1 MQTPT
6 SAPRSNSSV
15 STTPIRRIDSADEL
29 DSINLRR
36 ELFRTRNRLK
46 EAQRELSSQNSLT
59 KHLSTNNLLSSDAL
73 ISDLRKD
80 ISEMGWE
87 IKTLQKSKETLK
99 NEVEKLEREIVVLES
114 QKKSVEDANAMIT
127 RENKELRATIEEL
140 NDQNRIV
147 LQNYQNHV
155 KNYAI
160 HEGLMS
166 KLYDSIAQIEKE
178 NSQLKEKCVFL
189 EEKLE
194 LKQISLVDKN
204 ELEKLNSSNR
214 VLTLQYDYEVAKR
227 EHCERQLARLQDNI
241 KQLQSE
247 LSYMDEK
254 VKRADDQMKLADRLN
269 RDNKDECEILQLK
282 IMDLEKRLNLTEKDK
297 DIVEQELLIVK
308 QKMEATTYRIQ
319 RYNEALVNA
328 DNDMEQMSDTSYS
341 EDVASINGTETISL
355 KSRPS
360 HPLQTQNIMISR
372 FLFKSTSILCRSC
385 QQRLTTCSNSP
396 YLYQT
401 RRNLSSL
408 FSKTL
413 PHTSFNARRF
423 LSKSTKTN
431 KKYQPVSYGPKSKRP
446 VIEVYHK
453 MTIKALAQAMSI
465 NVDHIY
471 DCLIHIKNGDQ
482 YSSDN
487 QEIDDF
493 NIIVEVVHLC
503 GGKHRLIPSPFA
515 NDKKKPVTNVV
526 KFVRTPMPSLDKL
539 KPRPPVVTIMGHVDH
554 GKTSLLDAL
563 RNSNIVSG
571 EFGGITQHIGAF
583 IVPVSKS
590 MTITFIDTPGHLA
603 FAEMRARGAQ
613 VTDIVVL
620 VVAADDGVMP
630 QTLESIAHANKAK
643 VPIVVAINK
652 IDKSDSNIK
661 RTESMLAEHG
671 VQLESIGGDV
681 VGVPISALKNI
692 NIDKLLESILAVAE
706 LQQLHGDPN
715 GPVEGTILESKH
727 EEDTMGDDNT
737 FDNNQRKG

>member
-1 MQTPT
+1 MDRLRHLGTRRSSDQKMHQTTSTITVNNSSGGSSNSSSNGNNEQQEPRAKVSSLVFKFGGDRPKKVPTYTFSPAEQATIDQQHHLQQNQAPRVPSSPQPQLSPQIRNYIEQLEIKNSELTHKINEQYQHIEQSERTIKELHQICDAFQNQANDETNSPLLRLIANFCEILPDQQHHEDVLSLFESKIIQCKKTEQQVKSLTIALKSKEQRITELTNEVNDLATKASTMQTPT

-87 IKTLQKSKETLK
+87 IKTLQKTKETLK

-227 EHCERQLARLQDNI
+227 EHCERQLTRLQDNI

-254 VKRADDQMKLADRLN
+254 VKRADEQMKLADRLN

-328 DNDMEQMSDTSYS
+328 DNDMEQMSDTSFS

-360 HPLQTQNIMISR
+360 HPLQTQSE
-372 FLFKSTSILCRSC
+372 
-385 QQRLTTCSNSP
+385 
-396 YLYQT
+396 
-401 RRNLSSL
+401 
-408 FSKTL
+408 
-413 PHTSFNARRF
+413 A
-423 LSKSTKTN
+423 
-431 KKYQPVSYGPKSKRP
+431 
-446 VIEVYHK
+446 
-453 MTIKALAQAMSI
+453 
-465 NVDHIY
+465 
-471 DCLIHIKNGDQ
+471 
-482 YSSDN
+482 
-487 QEIDDF
+487 
-493 NIIVEVVHLC
+493 
-503 GGKHRLIPSPFA
+503 
-515 NDKKKPVTNVV
+515 
-526 KFVRTPMPSLDKL
+526 
-539 KPRPPVVTIMGHVDH
+539 
-554 GKTSLLDAL
+554 
-563 RNSNIVSG
+563 
-571 EFGGITQHIGAF
+571 
-583 IVPVSKS
+583 
-590 MTITFIDTPGHLA
+590 
-603 FAEMRARGAQ
+603 
-613 VTDIVVL
+613 
-620 VVAADDGVMP
+620 
-630 QTLESIAHANKAK
+630 
-643 VPIVVAINK
+643 
-652 IDKSDSNIK
+652 
-661 RTESMLAEHG
+661 
-671 VQLESIGGDV
+671 
-681 VGVPISALKNI
+681 
-692 NIDKLLESILAVAE
+692 
-706 LQQLHGDPN
+706 
-715 GPVEGTILESKH
+715 
-727 EEDTMGDDNT
+727 
-737 FDNNQRKG
+737 